1 MTQIHVDG
9 FAVIKEQKI
18 LNTQMLK
25 RKTIEEKF
33 SGQLSNII
41 NNQSRKKNLKKMFTK
56 SRMTNDR
63 IRSQNEVL
71 TCNLVFHTHL
81 SPPGN
86 IISSSSSSKTQ
97 LRKHFFFSCGDHQS
111 LLTWVTPISRLQAY

>member
-1 MTQIHVDG
+1 MTQIHIDG

-41 NNQSRKKNLKKMFTK
+41 NNQSRKKNLKKK
-56 SRMTNDR
+56 CL
-63 IRSQNEVL
+63 QNQE
-71 TCNLVFHTHL
+71 
-81 SPPGN
+81 
-86 IISSSSSSKTQ
+86 
-97 LRKHFFFSCGDHQS
+97 
-111 LLTWVTPISRLQAY
+111 

>member
-41 NNQSRKKNLKKMFTK
+41 NNQSRKKNLKKK
-56 SRMTNDR
+56 CL
-63 IRSQNEVL
+63 QNQE
-71 TCNLVFHTHL
+71 
-81 SPPGN
+81 
-86 IISSSSSSKTQ
+86 
-97 LRKHFFFSCGDHQS
+97 
-111 LLTWVTPISRLQAY
+111 